1 MSDRMTPI
9 PFDTLMEW
17 ILKEHKTSASLFGV
31 NKLYRHSGC
40 AFEFLGEKMETP
52 FGPAAGPH
60 TQLAQNIVAAYAG
73 GARFFELKTVQTLD
87 GEDLP
92 VSKPCIDAR
101 DECYNVE
108 WSTELRVPEA
118 LDEYVK
124 AWFAL
129 KLISREL
136 GLGEPDGFM
145 FNMSVGYDLE
155 GIKSEKIDAFI
166 EGLKDASNTNIW
178 NECRSWALE
187 NLDRFS
193 EIDGDYVRGVSPR
206 VCGSITLST
215 LHGCPP
221 EEIERIASYLIEE
234 KRLHTFI
241 KCNPTLLGYEFA
253 RKALDGLGFGY
264 IDFDDHH
271 FKGDLQYADAV
282 PMIGRLNALAGSKGL
297 SFGVK
302 LTNTFPVYN
311 PKDVMAGADEMYM
324 SGRALFPLTAEAAAR
339 LSGDFAGKLR
349 ISWSGGA
356 DFFNIGELLEAGIW
370 PVTIATT
377 LLKPGGY
384 QRSAQLAEELSA
396 YACRP
401 FSGVDAAMAREIAD
415 KALGNKY
422 YSKPVKS
429 LPSRKNGK
437 AVPLA
442 DCFFAPCSEG
452 CPINQDVPGYISLVG
467 SGKYAEALEVIL
479 DKNPLPFITGTI
491 CNHRCMSKCTRNFY
505 EEAISIRK
513 AKLEAAERGI
523 GSVMNCIKALQPK
536 TDAKTA
542 IIGGGPAGMA
552 AGFFLARHGIESTI
566 FEKGSKLGGV
576 VRKIIPDFR
585 ISGKAI
591 DKDAQ
596 IIAAMGVDFVF
607 NCEKT
612 SVAELREEGY
622 KYIIF
627 AGGAWKH
634 GRLKLQK
641 GECLDVFDFLEA
653 YKKSPR
659 KVSLG
664 ENVVVIGGGNT
675 AMDAARAAKRVK
687 GVENVYIVYRRT
699 MRYMPADAEELEMAL
714 EDGVIFMDLLAPAAL
729 ENGRLLCAKMKLGE
743 RDGSGRR
750 SPVPTG
756 EYAEVPADTVISA
769 VGESVETDVFTR
781 NGIRLSSENRADT
794 MTGTHETNLT
804 GVYVAGDAR
813 RGPATVVEAV
823 ADAADVALAIAAAE
837 GIEPVR
843 GTGKTYSESDRDVVR
858 SQRGVLALPGEVAGE
873 DSRCLECQKVC
884 ENCVEVCP
892 NRANVSVKLPGKA
905 PQIVHIDVMCN
916 ECGNCETFCPWDSA
930 PYKDKLTMFSDE
942 AGFAGSRNNGFL
954 PLGGGRCKVRLEDR
968 EFIAG
973 PGEDSRLPA
982 EIADMIRAFMDQIP
996 LAGR

>member
-9 PFDTLMEW
+9 LFDVLMEW
-17 ILKEHKTSASLFGV
+17 IFKEYKTSSSLFGV
-31 NKLYRHSGC
+31 NKPYRHSGC
-40 AFEFLGEKMETP
+40 AFDFLGEKIETP

-118 LDEYVK
+118 HDEYVK

-129 KLISREL
+129 KLISKEL

-166 EGLKDASNTNIW
+166 EGLKDASNTKIW
-178 NECRSWALE
+178 NECRSWALK
-187 NLDRFS
+187 NLDKFS
-193 EIDGDYVRGVSPR
+193 VIDRDYIYAISPK

-221 EEIERIASYLIEE
+221 EEIERISSYLIEE

-264 IDFDDHH
+264 VDFDDHH
-271 FKGDLQYADAV
+271 FKGDLQYADAA
-282 PMIGRLNALAGSKGL
+282 PMIGRLNALAVSKGL
-297 SFGVK
+297 AFGVK

-311 PKDVMAGADEMYM
+311 PKDVMSGADEMYM

-356 DFFNIGELLEAGIW
+356 DFSNIDGLLEAGIW

-384 QRSAQLAEELSA
+384 QRSAQLAEKLSA
-396 YACRP
+396 YACKP
-401 FSGVDAAMAREIAD
+401 FNGVDTAMVRKIANE
-415 KALGNKY
+415 ALEGKY
-422 YSKPVKS
+422 YRKPVKS

-452 CPINQDVPGYISLVG
+452 CPINQDVPGYISLAG
-467 SGKYAEALEVIL
+467 SGKYAEALGVIL

-491 CNHRCMSKCTRNFY
+491 CSHRCMNKCTRNFY
-505 EEAISIRK
+505 EEAISIRE
-513 AKLEAAERGI
+513 AKLEAAEKGI
-523 GSVMNCIKALQPK
+523 DSVMNCIRALQPK
-536 TDAKTA
+536 TEAKAA

-566 FEKGSKLGGV
+566 FEKGPKLGGV

-585 ISGKAI
+585 ISGRAI
-591 DKDAQ
+591 DKDAR
-596 IIAAMGVDFVF
+596 IIEAMGVDFVF

-612 SVAELREEGY
+612 SVEELREAGY
-622 KYIIF
+622 KYVIF

-634 GRLKLQK
+634 GELKLRK
-641 GECLDVFDFLEA
+641 GECMDVFDFLEA

-659 KVSLG
+659 KLSLG

-687 GVENVYIVYRRT
+687 GVGNVYIVYRRT
-699 MRYMPADAEELEMAL
+699 MQYMPADAEELEMAL
-714 EDGVIFMDLLAPAAL
+714 EDGVLFMDLLSPVAL
-729 ENGRLLCAKMKLGE
+729 ENGSLLCARMRLGE
-743 RDGSGRR
+743 RDASGRR

-769 VGESVETDVFTR
+769 VGESVETEIFTL
-781 NGIRLSSENRADT
+781 NGIRLSGENRAAT
-794 MTGTHETNLT
+794 MTGTHETNLA

-813 RGPATVVEAV
+813 RGPATVVEAI
-823 ADAADVALAIAAAE
+823 ADAADIARAIAEAE
-837 GIEPVR
+837 EIEPVQ
-843 GTGKTYSESDRDVVR
+843 GTVKTYSESDRAQVR
-858 SQRGVLALPGEVAGE
+858 SKRGVLAFPDEASGE

-930 PYKDKLTMFSDE
+930 PYKDKFTMFSDE
-942 AGFAGSRNNGFL
+942 AGFADSRNNGFV
-954 PLGGGRCKVRLEDR
+954 PLDNELCKVRLEGR

-973 PGEDSRLPA
+973 LGEDSLLPE
-982 EIADMIRAFMDQIP
+982 EIAGMIRAFMDQIP
-996 LAGR
+996 LARR